1 MIVDHFNTVLS
12 GGAAVAARRLHH
24 GLLQKSVQSRFWY
37 ARHKGKPIADPTYH
51 TIQWEPHLAGR
62 LGNLTDRMLSLLRRI
77 PLKIELK
84 KALRGRSHDFEL
96 FTSPSVATTT
106 RLDLTTMSNDIIH
119 LHWIAK
125 MIDWQSF
132 FYFHPKRLSNRV
144 DITRHESVHRWLPS
158 FGPM

>member
-96 FTSPSVATTT
+96 FTSPSVAPTT
-106 RLDLTTMSNDIIH
+106 RSTRLLITGRYGVMFCQTTVC
-119 LHWIAK
+119 
-125 MIDWQSF
+125 
-132 FYFHPKRLSNRV
+132 KRV
-144 DITRHESVHRWLPS
+144 I
-158 FGPM
+158 GIQ